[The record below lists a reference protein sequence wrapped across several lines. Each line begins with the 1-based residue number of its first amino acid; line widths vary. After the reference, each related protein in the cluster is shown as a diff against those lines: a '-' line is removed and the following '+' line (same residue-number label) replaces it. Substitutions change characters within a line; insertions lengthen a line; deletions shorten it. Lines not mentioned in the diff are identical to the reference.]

1 MQLLRGGESKGEK
14 PVARETIKL
23 KQIMERKRIFSKE
36 HGLGD
41 DADASNRLICSRI
54 IVINFLVYW
63 TPGIGQWKL
72 ITDKR
77 DCCWICDQQIYG
89 LLFWDKDY
97 IAQKY

>member
-54 IVINFLVYW
+54 IGHRREM
-63 TPGIGQWKL
+63 PGIGQWKL

-77 DCCWICDQQIYG
+77 DCCWICEGWQELEFSWVPGDF
-89 LLFWDKDY
+89 LTKFR
-97 IAQKY
+97 